1 MKRLPY
7 DGFPKKWWEKLLTF
21 LTKLFV
27 NLIMMSTL
35 ILAAVF
41 IFLSIYFMYTEDLIK
56 FACSV
61 ILILTFVYVNK
72 S

>member
-1 MKRLPY
+1 MRRLPL
-7 DGFPKKWWEKLLTF
+7 DKKNKWWEKLLTVI
-21 LTKLFV
+21 TNVFV

-41 IFLSIYFMYTEDLIK
+41 MFLSVYYMYVEDLLK

>member
-1 MKRLPY
+1 MRRLPL
-7 DGFPKKWWEKLLTF
+7 DKPIKLWEKILTIISTVF
-21 LTKLFV
+21 I
-27 NLIMMSTL
+27 NIIMMSTL

-41 IFLSIYFMYTEDLIK
+41 IFLSIYFMYTEDLLK

>member
-1 MKRLPY
+1 MRRLPL
-7 DGFPKKWWEKLLTF
+7 DKKNKWWERLLTII
-21 LTKLFV
+21 TNVFV

-41 IFLSIYFMYTEDLIK
+41 IFLSIYYMYKEDLLK

>member
-1 MKRLPY
+1 MRRLPL
-7 DGFPKKWWEKLLTF
+7 DKKNKWWEKLLTVI
-21 LTKLFV
+21 TNVFV

-41 IFLSIYFMYTEDLIK
+41 VFLSVYYMYVEDLLK

>member
-1 MKRLPY
+1 MRRLPL
-7 DGFPKKWWEKLLTF
+7 DKKNKWWERLLTAI
-21 LTKLFV
+21 TNVFV

-41 IFLSIYFMYTEDLIK
+41 IFLSIYYMYVEDLLK

>member
-1 MKRLPY
+1 MRRLPL
-7 DGFPKKWWEKLLTF
+7 DKKNKWWERLLTII
-21 LTKLFV
+21 TNVFV

-41 IFLSIYFMYTEDLIK
+41 IFLSIYYMYVEDLLK

>member
-1 MKRLPY
+1 MRRLPL
-7 DGFPKKWWEKLLTF
+7 DKKNKWWEKLLTAI
-21 LTKLFV
+21 TNVFV

-41 IFLSIYFMYTEDLIK
+41 VFLSVYYMYVEDLLK

>member
-1 MKRLPY
+1 MRRLPL
-7 DGFPKKWWEKLLTF
+7 DKKNKWWERLLTVI
-21 LTKLFV
+21 TNVFV

-41 IFLSIYFMYTEDLIK
+41 IFLSIYYMYVEDLLK

>member
-1 MKRLPY
+1 MRRLPA
-7 DGFPKKWWEKLLTF
+7 DKPSKWWEKLLTVI
-21 LTKLFV
+21 TNIFV
-27 NLIMMSTL
+27 NLVMMTTL
-35 ILAAVF
+35 ILVAVF
-41 IFLSIYFMYTEDLIK
+41 IFLSIYFMFTEDLLK

>member
-1 MKRLPY
+1 MRRLPL
-7 DGFPKKWWEKLLTF
+7 DKKNKWWEKLLTII
-21 LTKLFV
+21 TNVFV

-41 IFLSIYFMYTEDLIK
+41 VFLSVYYMYVEDLLK